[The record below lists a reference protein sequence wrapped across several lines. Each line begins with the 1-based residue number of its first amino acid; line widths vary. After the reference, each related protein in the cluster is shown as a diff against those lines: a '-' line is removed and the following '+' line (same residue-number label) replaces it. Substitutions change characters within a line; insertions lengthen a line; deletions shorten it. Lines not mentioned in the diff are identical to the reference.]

1 VNNRKTGGS
10 HSAVQPFEGPS
21 VFPDDAGHRGNI
33 AEAAEL
39 FRENMET
46 LADKVT
52 YAERIKDLETKGDEF
67 THQLIQ
73 ELNKTFVTPLDHE
86 DFLKLVFNLDDVL
99 DGIEACAARF
109 VYLHVEQSN
118 PRFVKYAELLQEAA
132 KNLQEAFFALEKR
145 NYEAVRKASMEIQR
159 LESEGDKLTREA
171 IGKLFEEKTDPI
183 DLIRMKEIYEKLE
196 SVIDRFEDV
205 MDVMESVVMKYA

>member
-1 VNNRKTGGS
+1 MLFNRSKDRLFFQMMQDI
-10 HSAVQPFEGPS
+10 V
-21 VFPDDAGHRGNI
+21 GNI

-46 LADKVT
+46 LSDKVT
-52 YAERIKDLETKGDEF
+52 FAERIKDLETKGDEF

-118 PRFVKYAELLQEAA
+118 PRFVKYAELLKEAA
-132 KNLQEAFFALEKR
+132 KNLQDAFFALEKR
-145 NYEAVRKASMEIQR
+145 DYEAVRKASMEIQR